1 MSAHWQYYV
10 LLFLFSVLFVLQ
22 VWAIIKIRQMVRQ
35 VLRLYDQFSRK
46 PARTAVDPKAVGTF
60 RHTCQ
65 ICRHRQTFLDPTGE
79 QVFVYRCGLS
89 RQRILLD
96 DYCEKFEFDPH
107 IADI

>member
-1 MSAHWQYYV
+1 MSANLHYYV
-10 LLFLFSVLFVLQ
+10 LIFLVAVLFLLQ
-22 VWAIIKIRQMVRQ
+22 FWGIVKIKRMMREVQGLYGKLSKPSLVRHTE
-35 VLRLYDQFSRK
+35 K
-46 PARTAVDPKAVGTF
+46 MEVGTF

-65 ICRHRQTFLDPTGE
+65 ICRHRQTFLDPSGK

-89 RQRILLD
+89 QLRIKLD